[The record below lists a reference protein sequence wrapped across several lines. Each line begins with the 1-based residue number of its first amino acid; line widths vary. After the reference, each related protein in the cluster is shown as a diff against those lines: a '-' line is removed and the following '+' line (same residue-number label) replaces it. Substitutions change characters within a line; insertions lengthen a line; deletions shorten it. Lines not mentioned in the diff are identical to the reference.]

1 MFLMLF
7 PEPCSG
13 NVWNNVLE
21 YSGTI
26 WHRIFRNDIPEKRYE
41 MFILE
46 LFCNVPEFG
55 KRCMKV
61 PVYGGGEMERRE
73 FGIFF
78 PYWKWKQIQDHLFIY
93 ERKPEFWWKL
103 NLILW
108 VLFVNQEVKAWIIK
122 DFAHLIEILRILG
135 NAREKW
141 NDLNALD
148 SWNIQVGTKK
158 INLNKTN
165 PSFKYNC
172 L

>member
-46 LFCNVPEFG
+46 LFCNVPEFR
-55 KRCMKV
+55 KKV
-61 PVYGGGEMERRE
+61 HESSGLWGGGV
-73 FGIFF
+73 GATWIWNFF
-78 PYWKWKQIQDHLFIY
+78 FHIGNGSKYRIIY